1 MAKPKIVI
9 TMGDPAGIGPELC
22 LRALNDNALKRIC
35 TLQVIGDK
43 GLLRHLSQKLKL
55 KEPNEKNIISLSQLS
70 LKGKGSL
77 KAARPTVE
85 SSKAMI
91 DYISCAVKM
100 LSSGEANA
108 MVTAPISKEA
118 AKKSGFNFPGHTE
131 YLADLTNSK
140 NFVMMLGGDRLK
152 VTLVT
157 IHEALRVVPDLVKK
171 DKVYNTIKVTY
182 DSLKNDFKI
191 KNPRICVT
199 GLNPH
204 SGEGGLFG
212 DEEAKEIAPAIKKA
226 LKNKMNVTGPLPA
239 DTAYY
244 RAYNGEFD
252 CVVSM
257 YHDQALGP
265 LKLVHFEDGV
275 NATLGLPII
284 RTSVDHGTA
293 YDIAWKGK
301 ASYKSLKEA
310 VKWAAKMAGN
320 RKQI

>member
-1 MAKPKIVI
+1 MVKPNIVI
-9 TMGDPAGIGPELC
+9 TMGDPAGVGPEIC
-22 LRALNDNALKRIC
+22 IRTLNDKSLKRLC
-35 TLQVIGDK
+35 KLQVIGDM
-43 GLLRHLSQKLKL
+43 GLLKHLSKKLKL
-55 KEPNEKNIISLSQLS
+55 KAPVENDVINLSQLALRGS
-70 LKGKGSL
+70 YSL
-77 KAARPTVE
+77 KAGSPTIE

-91 DYISCAVKM
+91 DYITTGVSMVSKGDAQA
-100 LSSGEANA
+100 L
-108 MVTAPISKEA
+108 VTAPISKEA
-118 AKKSGFNFPGHTE
+118 AKKIGFNFPGHTE
-131 YLADLTNSK
+131 YLANLTKSR
-140 NFVMMLGGDRLK
+140 NFVMMLGGDKLK
-152 VTLVT
+152 VALVT
-157 IHEALRVVPDLVKK
+157 IHEALKDVPSLIKK
-171 DKVYNTIKVTY
+171 DKVYNTIKITY

-191 KNPRICVT
+191 KNPKICVT

-212 DEEAKEIAPAIKKA
+212 LEEEEEILPAIKKA
-226 LKNKMNVTGPLPA
+226 AKNKMNVTGPLPA

-310 VKWAAKMAGN
+310 IKWAASMSAAGN
-320 RKQI
+320 RK